1 MEKRNMTVS
10 ITQAKEWFNSGNKQL
25 QELALQ
31 VFDRK
36 ELTSDFRHIVTFKDA
51 CKVLSLRSHG

>member
-1 MEKRNMTVS
+1 MKERNMTA
-10 ITQAKEWFNSGNKQL
+10 QARNSGNKQL

-36 ELTSDFRHIVTFKDA
+36 ELNFQR
-51 CKVLSLRSHG
+51 CL

>member
-1 MEKRNMTVS
+1 MEERNMTIS
-10 ITQAKEWFNSGNKQL
+10 IFQARKWFNSGNHQF

-36 ELTSDFRHIVTFKDA
+36 DLTFRHIVTFKDA
-51 CKVLSLRSHG
+51 CEVLGLKYSTDC